1 MSTLGQKPATQ
12 HVSTEKQTITGNGGT
27 SYTLQQSVS
36 QASDIEVFVNNTRQ
50 EPTVAYTAS
59 GTTLTMTGAVNS
71 SDSFYVIFQGK
82 AIQTAGLPV
91 DAAITASTITTSQT
105 ITSTGNITTSGTLNT
120 PSINGSHIGGR
131 RNVVING
138 GFQCWQRATSITSS
152 GFSADRWRSTTGSGG
167 AMTVSRQ
174 SFTAGQTDVP
184 NNPKYFFRHAQTT
197 AFTNTGYNSDRT
209 RIEDVRTLSGQTCT
223 LSWYMKADASRTV
236 RVNITQDFGSGGSPS
251 ADVETAIVSSQAIT
265 TSWAKYTVTFTM
277 PSISGK
283 TIGTNEDSFI
293 ELGFDYRAEVNNTFT
308 IDIANVQLES
318 GSQATPFEVRTFGEE
333 LTLCQRYYIKTNPED
348 QTRMSGFTGC
358 MYTTTQAV
366 LDFVFPVEMRAA
378 PSVSIGG
385 SNNNYWIAGVNGS
398 ASGTIAA
405 SQYKKNMAWI
415 ELSSVS
421 TCPSNGYQI
430 TYNGQVDIDAE
441 L

>member
-1 MSTLGQKPATQ
+1 M
-12 HVSTEKQTITGNGGT
+12 STEKQTITGNGGT

-265 TSWAKYTVTFTM
+265 TSWAEYTVTFTM

-283 TIGTNEDSFI
+283 TIGTSEDSFI

-318 GSQATPFEVRTFGEE
+318 GSVATPFENRSFGEE
-333 LTLCQRYYIKTNPED
+333 LALCQRYFFMITGTGTDYAT
-348 QTRMSGFTGC
+348 MGSGQ
-358 MYTTTQAV
+358 MYGATTY
-366 LDFVFPVEMRAA
+366 LGSFKLPVAMRAT
-378 PSVSIGG
+378 PSFSL
-385 SNNNYWIAGVNGS
+385 NNSLSTTNFMVVTSGYVRAISSVTVTGDNQYLRLNCAVTT
-398 ASGTIAA
+398 SGTQGHGAYIQLQ
-405 SQYKKNMAWI
+405 S
-415 ELSSVS
+415 
-421 TCPSNGYQI
+421 GY
-430 TYNGQVDIDAE
+430 NALWSAE